1 MVGLGLSIGLYLLGA
16 LEVASTPISYDHTSW
31 FFKWCELL
39 GIALL
44 AVELIAA
51 SLIAVHSRRRAGI
64 FFLASLPITVFCL
77 AYREVH
83 FMSGGSETY
92 SSSTGFQWL
101 GSFFVGCVLLLFF
114 GLFLAGNTLAQVAGT
129 HTAPPGNLHNK
140 NVASRNRVPNGGGG
154 DRSTGSGLRYPASL
168 EFWRTLRRA
177 HTVYKAEVTTSRS
190 IHRACYLRRHVTPEL
205 VIEPIRTT
213 SDSRTSCW
221 RVGDRRCAR
230 SILGRAFVLAA
241 SCNADGQRL
250 LAGRNLFRRWRPRRN
265 ALKLFCSSC
274 VGSIPV

>member
-92 SSSTGFQWL
+92 SGSTGFQWL

-114 GLFLAGNTLAQVAGT
+114 GLFWLGT
-129 HTAPPGNLHNK
+129 HWRRWPALTQLHPETFTTRMSR
-140 NVASRNRVPNGGGG
+140 VAIACLMVAG

-250 LAGRNLFRRWRPRRN
+250 LAGRNVFRRWRPRRN
-265 ALKLFCSSC
+265 ALKLFCSGC